1 MKKNDIITEAN
12 GVIDILMEQ
21 GYGLCFEY
29 RGSQSGVDGYTIFQ
43 KDLDRIII
51 WQETKHGYGS
61 DYDTVT
67 VHYSHI
73 VLKQGETIERDH
85 SWSSEWA
92 EHDICS
98 NSYYALDW
106 QGTWFTG
113 SEERAEK
120 AKALRKQ
127 RLINSPDFRD
137 GYRHDIE
144 TTPELARIARRHTG
158 FKKLA
163 DKDIRVQMVDS
174 ERNHTY
180 YVSSWRNANHH
191 FELRIR

>member
-21 GYGLCFEY
+21 GYSLCFEY
-29 RGSQSGVDGYTIFQ
+29 RGSQSGVDGYIIWQ

-51 WQETKHGYGS
+51 WQETVDGCGS
-61 DYDTVT
+61 SYDTVT

-85 SWSSEWA
+85 CWSSEWA
-92 EHDICS
+92 ENDICS
-98 NSYYALDW
+98 NDYYALDW
-106 QGTWFTG
+106 EGKWFTG
-113 SEERAEK
+113 SKERSERAR
-120 AKALRKQ
+120 ALRKQ
-127 RLINSPDFRD
+127 RLIDSPDFRV

-163 DKDIRVQMVDS
+163 DEDIRVQLVDS
-174 ERNHTY
+174 EVNHVY
-180 YVSSWRNANHH
+180 YFSSLKNANHS